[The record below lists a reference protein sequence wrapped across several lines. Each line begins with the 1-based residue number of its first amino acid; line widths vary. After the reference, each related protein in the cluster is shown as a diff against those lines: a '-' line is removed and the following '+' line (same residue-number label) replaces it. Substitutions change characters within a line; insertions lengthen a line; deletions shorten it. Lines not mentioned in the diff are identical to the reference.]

1 MRLKTK
7 LVVAI
12 TGLVL
17 AVVVIFSW
25 VWMSQLLQQHIAQS
39 YADTKVLADDVSR
52 QVKTALDTGLAS
64 QQFDRNDQAAVRQA
78 VAKTLRNDPSLN
90 NLMNSIVEFSPTV
103 LDVVI
108 ADRDGRALVSAPD
121 VTQEDQILTP
131 RPDYGELQRT
141 SISAMIR
148 TGHIVFGPPQVYD
161 VTLGL
166 DLNNQPFLTVRIG
179 IRTTFLRNAF
189 HPWLVASL
197 TFVGVAMII
206 SVVVAAFLANLA
218 LRPIEQISHRL
229 DVLAAQEALA
239 ESQTTGSLGP
249 PEPAWESPGPLAA
262 LADPLLG
269 RGDDAVAQV
278 SGKIERLGQ
287 RIRNV
292 EEVFSALRENLDQ
305 ILSNL
310 QDGMMLFTRDAR
322 AVLVSS
328 SVERFLN
335 MSRDRM
341 FGAEVR
347 EIFDR
352 SNRLGRTVRDAFEGG
367 MSIVQEEVTT
377 ETGRRI
383 EVSLDFI
390 HDEHSRDR
398 HSLGALLTLHDLESV
413 REIESELE
421 VSRRMAAIGRL
432 TAGVGHEVKNP
443 INAIVVHLEL
453 LRNKVQTGD
462 DALRHLDIIQSEIR
476 RLDRVVQTLVDFSRP
491 VELQLKDQDLREVVS
506 SVLMLASADL
516 ETRGVRVESRVPGHG
531 VICRVDADLLKQAL
545 LNVVLNGAQ
554 AMATGGL
561 LEVVLSDGARWASI
575 QVRDHGPGIPDE
587 IRPRIFDLYFTTKKE
602 GSGIGLAM
610 TYRILQMH
618 HGQIDVES
626 KPGSG
631 TTFVLRLP
639 LISAGSGVRVLQVV
653 PEHGLPGELA
663 RQSGETQ
670 PERSGP

>member
-7 LVVAI
+7 LVLAI
-12 TGLVL
+12 TGLVF
-17 AVVVIFSW
+17 AVVVVFSW
-25 VWMSQLLQQHIAQS
+25 IWLSQLLQQHIQQS
-39 YADTKVLADDVSR
+39 WFFTDSQAHEVLLEV
-52 QVKTALDTGLAS
+52 QTALDTGLP
-64 QQFDRNDQAAVRQA
+64 QRQFDPHNPAAVEAA
-78 VAKTLRNDPSLN
+78 VADTLRQDAGLN
-90 NLMNSIVEFSPTV
+90 SQLTAIENYSPTV
-103 LDVVI
+103 LDVAI
-108 ADRDGRALVSAPD
+108 ADNQGRALLIAPD
-121 VTQEDQILTP
+121 ASLEGQRLPD
-131 RPDYGELQRT
+131 RPDYGDLLHL
-141 SISAMIR
+141 SLIR
-148 TGHIVFGPPQVYD
+148 ALRIVFGPPRVYD
-161 VTLGL
+161 VTRGL
-166 DLNNQPFLTVRIG
+166 DLDKRPFLTVRIG
-179 IRTTFLRNAF
+179 INTTFLRNAF
-189 HPWLVASL
+189 HPWLVESL
-197 TFVGVAMII
+197 TFIGLAMII
-206 SVVVAAFLANLA
+206 STVVAAFVANLA
-218 LRPIEQISHRL
+218 LQPIEQISRRL
-229 DVLAAQEALA
+229 DALDAQEALA
-239 ESQTTGSLGP
+239 EDSARREMLRSAESVSPESVSP
-249 PEPAWESPGPLAA
+249 PEP
-262 LADPLLG
+262 
-269 RGDDAVAQV
+269 RGGDEVAQV

-310 QDGMMLFTRDAR
+310 QDGVMLFTRDAR

-335 MSRDRM
+335 IERTRI

-352 SNRLGRTVRDAFEGG
+352 GTRLGRTVRDAFEGG

-377 ETGRRI
+377 ETGRRV

-390 HDEHSRDR
+390 HDAHSTDR

-421 VSRRMAAIGRL
+421 VSRRMASIGRL

-453 LRNKVQTGD
+453 LRNKIQAGD
-462 DALRHLDIIQSEIR
+462 DAMRHLDIIQSEIR

-491 VELQLKDQDLREVVS
+491 VDLQLRDQDLRGVVS
-506 SVLMLASADL
+506 KVLLLASADL
-516 ETRGVRVESRVPGHG
+516 QTRGIAVESQAPAWPVAS
-531 VICRVDADLLKQAL
+531 RVDADLIEQAL
-545 LNVVLNGAQ
+545 LNIVINGAQ
-554 AMATGGL
+554 AMASGGL
-561 LEVVLSDGARWASI
+561 LEVRLSEDTRWASI
-575 QVRDHGPGIPDE
+575 LVRDHGEGIPDD

-610 TYRILQMH
+610 TWRILQMH

-639 LISAGSGVRVLQVV
+639 LISAGSGQRALTEAAEAV
-653 PEHGLPGELA
+653 LPGEYQA
-663 RQSGETQ
+663 Q

>member
-7 LVVAI
+7 LVLAI
-12 TGLVL
+12 TGLVFC
-17 AVVVIFSW
+17 VVLVFSW
-25 VWMSQLLQQHIAQS
+25 IWLSQLLQQHIDQS
-39 YADTKVLADDVSR
+39 WQTTDYLAHNVLFQMR
-52 QVKTALDTGLAS
+52 RALDNGLRDRH
-64 QQFDRNDQAAVRQA
+64 FDPNDPVAVRAAVA
-78 VAKTLRNDPSLN
+78 DSLRLDHGLNDL
-90 NLMNSIVEFSPTV
+90 LTSIVNYSPTV
-103 LDVVI
+103 LDVSIVDRQNRAII
-108 ADRDGRALVSAPD
+108 AVPD
-121 VTQEDQILTP
+121 STLDDQILP
-131 RPDYGELQRT
+131 NRPDYSVLKRQSPVRT
-141 SISAMIR
+141 LK
-148 TGHIVFGPPQVYD
+148 IVFGRPQVYN
-161 VTLGL
+161 VSLGL
-166 DLNNQPFLTVRIG
+166 DRNDQPFLTIRIG
-179 IRTTFLRNAF
+179 IRTTFLSHAF
-189 HPWLVASL
+189 KPWLIEAFSFMGL
-197 TFVGVAMII
+197 AMII
-206 SVVVAAFLANLA
+206 SMIVAAFVANLA
-218 LRPIEQISHRL
+218 LQPIEQISQRL
-229 DVLAAQEALA
+229 DLLAGQEAATEVVASRELRRTI
-239 ESQTTGSLGP
+239 E
-249 PEPAWESPGPLAA
+249 PELLPGGTPVPADRDSR
-262 LADPLLG
+262 
-269 RGDDAVAQV
+269 RGGDAVAQV

-310 QDGMMLFTRDAR
+310 QDGLMLFTRDSR

-328 SVERFLN
+328 ACERFLN
-335 MSRDRM
+335 IGRDRI

-352 SNRLGRTVRDAFEGG
+352 STRLGRLVRDAFEGG

-377 ETGRRI
+377 ETGRRV

-390 HDEHSRDR
+390 HDADSRDR
-398 HSLGALLTLHDLESV
+398 HSLGALLTIHDLESV
-413 REIESELE
+413 REIETELE
-421 VSRRMAAIGRL
+421 VSRRMASIGRL

-453 LRNKVQTGD
+453 LRNKVQVGG

-491 VELQLKDQDLREVVS
+491 VELQLKDQDLRGIVS

-516 ETRGVRVESRVPGHG
+516 QNRGIAVESQAPPRSVL
-531 VICRVDADLLKQAL
+531 CRVDADLLEQAL

-554 AMATGGL
+554 AMANGGL
-561 LEVVLSDGARWASI
+561 LEVRLTEDTRWAYI
-575 QVRDHGPGIPDE
+575 RIRDHGDGIPDE

-626 KPGSG
+626 KTGSG

-639 LISAGSGVRVLQVV
+639 LISAGSGQRVVLETTGHAI
-653 PEHGLPGELA
+653 PSELA
-663 RQSGETQ
+663 RQGGETQ

>member
-12 TGLVL
+12 TGLVFT
-17 AVVVIFSW
+17 VVVIFSW
-25 VWMSQLLQQHIAQS
+25 IWLSQSLNQYIEYSWNGTDIIAHQVLLEVRH
-39 YADTKVLADDVSR
+39 
-52 QVKTALDTGLAS
+52 ALETGLRD
-64 QQFDRNDQAAVRQA
+64 QKFDPNDPVAVRAAVAASLRQ
-78 VAKTLRNDPSLN
+78 DPGLISLLN
-90 NLMNSIVEFSPTV
+90 ATISYSPTI
-103 LDVVI
+103 LDIVV
-108 ADRDGRALVSAPD
+108 ADHNGRALVSAPD
-121 VTQEDQILTP
+121 ASQQDQIVP
-131 RPDYGELQRT
+131 NRPNYSVLRRKT
-141 SISAMIR
+141 LIR
-148 TGHIVFGPPQVYD
+148 TLRVVFGPPQVYD
-161 VTLGL
+161 ATVGL
-166 DLNNQPFLTVRIG
+166 DRENQPFLTVRVG
-179 IRTTFLRNAF
+179 ISTTFLRNAF
-189 HPWLVASL
+189 RPFLYESVSFMAL
-197 TFVGVAMII
+197 AMII
-206 SVVVAAFLANLA
+206 SIVVAAFVANLA
-218 LRPIEQISHRL
+218 LQPIEQISQTL
-229 DVLAAQEALA
+229 DLLTAQAANADSPPTRDVRPREGQPAGAAAEA
-239 ESQTTGSLGP
+239 
-249 PEPAWESPGPLAA
+249 PAR
-262 LADPLLG
+262 
-269 RGDDAVAQV
+269 RGGEDTVAQV

-310 QDGMMLFTRDAR
+310 QDGVMLFTRDAR

-335 MSRDRM
+335 IGRDRI
-341 FGAEVR
+341 FGADVR

-352 SNRLGRTVRDAFEGG
+352 NTRLGRMIRDAFEGG
-367 MSIVQEEVTT
+367 LSIVQEEVTT
-377 ETGRRI
+377 ETGRRV

-390 HDEHSRDR
+390 HDTQSRDR
-398 HSLGALLTLHDLESV
+398 QSLGALLTLHDLESV
-413 REIESELE
+413 REIETELE
-421 VSRRMAAIGRL
+421 VSRRMASIGRL

-453 LRNKVQTGD
+453 LRNKVHAGG

-491 VELQLKDQDLREVVS
+491 VELQLKDQDLRNVVS
-506 SVLMLASADL
+506 SVLMLASAEL
-516 ETRGVRVESRVPGHG
+516 ETRGVVVESQMPSRPVLS
-531 VICRVDADLLKQAL
+531 RVDADLLEQAL

-554 AMATGGL
+554 AMSTGGT
-561 LEVVLSDGARWASI
+561 LSVRVTEDSRWATI
-575 QVRDHGPGIPDE
+575 RVRDQGEGIPDE

-626 KPGSG
+626 KRGSG

-639 LISAGSGVRVLQVV
+639 VISAGSGQRVLPDATGDAV
-653 PEHGLPGELA
+653 PGELA
-663 RQSGETQ
+663 RQVGETQ

>member
-7 LVVAI
+7 LVLAI
-12 TGLVL
+12 TGLVF
-17 AVVVIFSW
+17 AVVVLFSW
-25 VWMSQLLQQHIAQS
+25 IWLSQLLQQHIQQS
-39 YADTKVLADDVSR
+39 WFFTDSQAHEVLLEV
-52 QVKTALDTGLAS
+52 QTALDTGLS
-64 QQFDRNDQAAVRQA
+64 QRHFDPHDPAAVEAA
-78 VAKTLRNDPSLN
+78 VTETLRQDPGLN
-90 NLMNSIVEFSPTV
+90 SQLTAIEDYSPTV
-103 LDVVI
+103 LDVAI
-108 ADRDGRALVSAPD
+108 ADKQGRAVLSTDESLEGQVLPN
-121 VTQEDQILTP
+121 
-131 RPDYGELQRT
+131 RPDYSVLLHQ
-141 SISAMIR
+141 SLISTLR
-148 TGHIVFGPPQVYD
+148 IVFGPPRVYD
-161 VTLGL
+161 VIRGL
-166 DLNNQPFLTVRIG
+166 DLDNRPFLTVRIG
-179 IRTTFLRNAF
+179 INTGFLRNAF
-189 HPWLVASL
+189 HPWLVESL
-197 TFVGVAMII
+197 TFIGLAMII
-206 SVVVAAFLANLA
+206 SIVVAAFVANLA
-218 LRPIEQISHRL
+218 LHPIEQISRRL
-229 DVLAAQEALA
+229 DALAAQEAVA
-239 ESQTTGSLGP
+239 ENSVGRENPRSA
-249 PEPAWESPGPLAA
+249 EPAPGEPLPAA
-262 LADPLLG
+262 EP
-269 RGDDAVAQV
+269 RGGDEVAQV

-310 QDGMMLFTRDAR
+310 QDGVMLFTRDAR

-335 MSRDRM
+335 IERSRI

-352 SNRLGRTVRDAFEGG
+352 GTRLGRTVRDAFEGG

-377 ETGRRI
+377 ETGRRV

-390 HDEHSRDR
+390 HDTHSADR

-421 VSRRMAAIGRL
+421 VSRRMASIGRL

-453 LRNKVQTGD
+453 LRNKVQGGT
-462 DALRHLDIIQSEIR
+462 DAMRHLDVIQNEIR

-491 VELQLKDQDLREVVS
+491 VELQLRDQDLRGVVS
-506 SVLMLASADL
+506 RVLTLASVEL
-516 ETRGVRVESRVPGHG
+516 QTRGITVESQAPAWPV
-531 VICRVDADLLKQAL
+531 VSRVDADLLEQAL
-545 LNVVLNGAQ
+545 LNIVINGAQ
-554 AMATGGL
+554 AMADGGS
-561 LEVVLSDGARWASI
+561 LEVRLSEDTRWASI
-575 QVRDHGPGIPDE
+575 LVRDHGEGIPEE

-610 TYRILQMH
+610 TWRIVQMH

-631 TTFVLRLP
+631 TSFVLRLP
-639 LISAGSGVRVLQVV
+639 LVSAGAGQRVLTEAVAAA
-653 PEHGLPGELA
+653 LPGEVA
-663 RQSGETQ
+663 RQGGKTQ

>member
-7 LVVAI
+7 LVLAI
-12 TGLVL
+12 TGLVF
-17 AVVVIFSW
+17 AVVLFFSW
-25 VWMSQLLQQHIAQS
+25 MWLSQMLQQHIQES
-39 YADTKVLADDVSR
+39 WSFADFQAHEVLFEV
-52 QVKTALDTGLAS
+52 QTALDAGLP
-64 QQFDRNDQAAVRQA
+64 QRHFDPRDPAAVEAA
-78 VAKTLRNDPSLN
+78 VAETLRQDPGLN
-90 NLMNSIVEFSPTV
+90 SQLTAIENYSPTV
-103 LDVVI
+103 LDVAVV
-108 ADRDGRALVSAPD
+108 DSQGRALVTAPD
-121 VTQEDQILTP
+121 ATLEGQTLP
-131 RPDYGELQRT
+131 NRPDYGGLLNQSLIKTLR
-141 SISAMIR
+141 
-148 TGHIVFGPPQVYD
+148 IVFGPPRVYD
-161 VTLGL
+161 VTRGL
-166 DLNNQPFLTVRIG
+166 DLDNKPFLSVRIG
-179 IRTTFLRNAF
+179 INITFLRNAF
-189 HPWLVASL
+189 HPWLVESVWFIGL
-197 TFVGVAMII
+197 AMVI
-206 SVVVAAFLANLA
+206 SIVVAAFVANLA
-218 LRPIEQISHRL
+218 LHPIEQISRRL
-229 DVLAAQEALA
+229 DALDAQEALA
-239 ESQTTGSLGP
+239 EDSARREMLRSAETPPPAQPIPERLG
-249 PEPAWESPGPLAA
+249 
-262 LADPLLG
+262 
-269 RGDDAVAQV
+269 GDEVAQV

-310 QDGMMLFTRDAR
+310 QDGVMLFTRDAR

-335 MSRDRM
+335 IGRDRI

-352 SNRLGRTVRDAFEGG
+352 GTRLGRTVRDAFDGG

-377 ETGRRI
+377 ETGRRV

-390 HDEHSRDR
+390 HDAHSADR

-413 REIESELE
+413 REIETELE
-421 VSRRMAAIGRL
+421 VSRRMASIGRL

-453 LRNKVQTGD
+453 LRNKVQGGD
-462 DALRHLDIIQSEIR
+462 DAMRHLDVIQSEIR

-491 VELQLKDQDLREVVS
+491 VELQLRDQDLRDVVS
-506 SVLMLASADL
+506 KVLLLASA
-516 ETRGVRVESRVPGHG
+516 EMQTRGIAVESQAPAWPVLS
-531 VICRVDADLLKQAL
+531 RVDADLVEQAL
-545 LNVVLNGAQ
+545 LNIVINGAQ
-554 AMATGGL
+554 AMASGGL
-561 LEVVLSDGARWASI
+561 LEVRLSEDTRWASI
-575 QVRDHGPGIPDE
+575 LVRDQGEGIPDD

-610 TYRILQMH
+610 TWRIVQMH

-639 LISAGSGVRVLQVV
+639 VVSAGSGQRGGT
-653 PEHGLPGELA
+653 EAEEAALPGEFA
-663 RQSGETQ
+663 RQGGQAQ

>member
-7 LVVAI
+7 LVLAI

-17 AVVVIFSW
+17 AVVVVFSW
-25 VWMSQLLQQHIAQS
+25 IWLSQLLQQHIEQS
-39 YADTKVLADDVSR
+39 FAATDFMAHEVSR
-52 QVKTALDTGLAS
+52 EVNRALDTGLAN
-64 QQFDRNDQAAVRQA
+64 QHFDPHDSAAVRAA
-78 VAKTLRNDPSLN
+78 VATTLRQNFPLNDLI
-90 NLMNSIVEFSPTV
+90 NSIVEYSPTV
-103 LDVVI
+103 LDISV
-108 ADRDGRALVSAPD
+108 ADNNGRALIAAPD
-121 VTQEDQILTP
+121 PAQEDQLVSK
-131 RPDYGELQRT
+131 RPAYSLLRRQ
-141 SISAMIR
+141 SLIR
-148 TGHIVFGPPQVYD
+148 TLRIVFGPPQVYD
-161 VTLGL
+161 VPLGIE
-166 DLNNQPFLTVRIG
+166 LNDQPFLTVHIG
-179 IRTTFLRNAF
+179 IRTTLLRTDF
-189 HPWLVASL
+189 HPWLMDSL
-197 TFVGVAMII
+197 FFISIAMVI
-206 SVVVAAFLANLA
+206 SIVVAAFVANLA
-218 LRPIEQISHRL
+218 LQPIEQISRRL
-229 DVLAAQEALA
+229 DALAAQEALA
-239 ESQTTGSLGP
+239 ESQTTGELAA
-249 PEPAWESPGPLAA
+249 PEEKEESPGA
-262 LADPLLG
+262 LAVLTDPILG
-269 RGDDAVAQV
+269 FGDDAVAKV
-278 SGKIERLGQ
+278 SGKIEQLGK

-335 MSRDRM
+335 ISRDRM

-352 SNRLGRTVRDAFEGG
+352 STRLGRTIRDAFEGG

-377 ETGRRI
+377 ETGRRV

-390 HDEHSRDR
+390 HDTHSRDK
-398 HSLGALLTLHDLESV
+398 HSLGALLTFHDLESV

-443 INAIVVHLEL
+443 INAIVVHIEL
-453 LRNKVQTGD
+453 LRNKIQAGG
-462 DALRHLDIIQSEIR
+462 DALRHLDVIQSEIH

-491 VELQLKDQDLREVVS
+491 VELQLKDQDLRGVVS
-506 SVLMLASADL
+506 SVLMLASAEL
-516 ETRGVRVESRVPGHG
+516 ETRGISVESAVPAQA
-531 VICRVDADLLKQAL
+531 VLCRVDSDLLKQAL

-561 LEVVLSDGARWASI
+561 LEIRLSDGARWASI
-575 QVRDHGPGIPDE
+575 TVRDHGVGIPDE
-587 IRPRIFDLYFTTKKE
+587 IRSRIFDLYFTTRKE

-639 LISAGSGVRVLQVV
+639 LISAGSGQRALPVMPAHAV
-653 PEHGLPGELA
+653 PGELA
-663 RQSGETQ
+663 RPGEEPQ